1 MSKLEKCSMCSI
13 PALYLCRCSPQ
24 AFFCSSHLH
33 THCDS
38 AHGTHIVE
46 TLRYKVLPEDLQIFR
61 NIKNYLDSVVESKA
75 QAILSKRT
83 QRLRPL
89 LLQIQEIEKE
99 CKEELKRDL
108 KEEIE
113 KIGEIEEILRVGE
126 VRGSLL

>member
-1 MSKLEKCSMCSI
+1 M
-13 PALYLCRCSPQ
+13 
-24 AFFCSSHLH
+24 
-33 THCDS
+33 
-38 AHGTHIVE
+38 
-46 TLRYKVLPEDLQIFR
+46 
-61 NIKNYLDSVVESKA
+61 DSVVESKA
-75 QAILSKRT
+75 QAILSKRN

-108 KEEIE
+108 KEEKE